1 MKKITSLLILATLI
15 SASCNQAGRKSADRT
30 ASDSFRQFE
39 LIELW
44 RTDTLLLTPESAL
57 YDKTRDVIY
66 VSDMNNEPRIK
77 DNNGFI
83 SKVGTDG
90 KFIDLHW
97 VDGLSSPKG
106 LAVVADTLFAA
117 DVDEVVAID
126 INKGEIIRKIS
137 LPGMK
142 MLNDITSA
150 PDGSIY
156 ISDTDANI
164 IYRYSNGIISEWLKE
179 GLNGPNGLLYDDNRL
194 LVASQGSNDFATVD
208 LETKTRKVVTEGVNH
223 GDGIAFTGTEGYYL
237 VSDWGGEV
245 FIINPDFSKVSV
257 LNTKEQEVNSADIDY
272 IPEMKMLLV
281 PTFYKNCIVA
291 YRLTER

>member
-1 MKKITSLLILATLI
+1 LI

-272 IPEMKMLLV
+272 MPEMKMLLV